1 MADEE
6 DLLASFLNEVSEI
19 PVPPVSD
26 EIGGVVDDHSGEI
39 KAGAPDVVAVAEPV
53 VIASKPQIRVNF
65 LFNVNTI

>member
-6 DLLASFLNEVSEI
+6 DILASFLNEVSEI

-26 EIGGVVDDHSGEI
+26 DSGGVVDNHSGEM
-39 KAGAPDVVAVAEPV
+39 KAGAPDVIAVAEPV

-65 LFNVNTI
+65 FFNANTI